1 MWEDV
6 KHDSNPFNKYTTYEI
21 KNSKIAEKGPKKQ
34 ICLDQEISLSYNSKK
49 KTIKFED
56 FSYSKHFKK
65 EFKTADLIESLILSK
80 LIAMVFIFLVIIES
94 SDAVAFSA
102 L

>member
-1 MWEDV
+1 MALF
-6 KHDSNPFNKYTTYEI
+6 KKISFSQTISKNLLLDSLKIIF
-21 KNSKIAEKGPKKQ
+21 SKKTA
-34 ICLDQEISLSYNSKK
+34 KK

-56 FSYSKHFKK
+56 FSYSKLFKK
-65 EFKTADLIESLILSK
+65 EFKIEDLIESLILSK
-80 LIAMVFIFLVIIES
+80 FIAMVFIFLVIIES